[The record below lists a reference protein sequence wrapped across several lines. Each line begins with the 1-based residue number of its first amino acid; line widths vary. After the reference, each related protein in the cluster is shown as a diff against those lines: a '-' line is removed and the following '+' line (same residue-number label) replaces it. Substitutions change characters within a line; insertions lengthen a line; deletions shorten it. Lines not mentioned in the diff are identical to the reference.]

1 MKLGSLD
8 AIQCVYIIIIFFFI
22 RKFLFSKSVNFH
34 TKQIGRKLV
43 VIVVQID
50 DGSWRIIGRKFG
62 E

>member
-34 TKQIGRKLV
+34 TKQIGRKLM
-43 VIVVQID
+43 VIVVQSRQLADNRSKI
-50 DGSWRIIGRKFG
+50 R

>member
-34 TKQIGRKLV
+34 MKQIGRKLM
-43 VIVVQID
+43 VIVVQSRQLADNRSKI
-50 DGSWRIIGRKFG
+50 R